1 MDWVRWAF
9 GYKAV
14 NVKEID
20 ASIKIQQSY
29 RNYKKREKSAIKIQK
44 LWYYYSKKFE
54 KYFDNLYWK
63 QQRDFIK
70 KSNL

>member
-1 MDWVRWAF
+1 MNWVRWAF

-29 RNYKKREKSAIKIQK
+29 RNYKQRDKSAIKIQK

-54 KYFDNLYWK
+54 KIF
-63 QQRDFIK
+63 
-70 KSNL
+70 